1 MVFRIWI
8 ESSFKQ
14 EWGVS
19 ITTVTIYWR
28 HYCFQISISIF
39 PLCIWFLFFCLFA
52 PPLPSSPAPTPIPL
66 PLPFPFLCHLVLW
79 VVTEWWKKNITN
91 SRTFLWV
98 WSARTLKN
106 VWRVKGKKKGG
117 GEGREKNKETNLYLL
132 SQMLLQDHCIK
143 KKIVHIHEFL
153 LLNSFVL
160 LKSMLICS
168 IYRESS

>member
-19 ITTVTIYWR
+19 ITTVTVYWR

-39 PLCIWFLFFCLFA
+39 PLCIWFLFFCLFVS
-52 PPLPSSPAPTPIPL
+52 PLPPAPTPTPL
-66 PLPFPFLCHLVLW
+66 PLPFPSLCHLVLW
-79 VVTEWWKKNITN
+79 VVTECWKKNITN

-98 WSARTLKN
+98 WSARTAKN
-106 VWRVKGKKKGG
+106 VWRVKKKRGG
-117 GEGREKNKETNLYLL
+117 EKNKEINLYFL

-153 LLNSFVL
+153 LLNLFVL